1 MREIIPV
8 SNNGSIQ
15 LKFTVKGKR
24 YSFNPIKGGDYSDKR
39 DLAIARS
46 TATKIQNDILAGV
59 FDPTLNRYR
68 YNPLLEAATTQEAY
82 KKPCRD
88 TRLLDIWD
96 AWVESLDLAPET
108 KANHYEC
115 IRRMLLKAEPT
126 GSDVT
131 WLTNANLSPST
142 FNKRLSYLKS
152 CFRWAVSR
160 ALVQHDAFKEVK
172 SRKVIKSHV
181 KPFTDTEIKAVVNR
195 FEYQYPHYAPFVAF
209 LFMTGVRIGE
219 AIGLQWKHINFE
231 RNEIT
236 VCETLSR
243 NRTGNGYETVRKCT
257 KTGSIRHLTMTPQV
271 RELLGSL
278 GLGQPEELVFKSARK
293 CRISADNFRED
304 WRQVLSCL
312 NIGYRRP
319 HTMRHTLLSHAIEC
333 GIPITGVA
341 YIAGHS
347 DTRMVM
353 ETYGHMINRP
363 ELPKVDIWS

>member
-8 SNNGSIQ
+8 NNNGSIQ
-15 LKFTVKGKR
+15 LKFTVNGKR
-24 YSFNPIKGGDYSDKR
+24 YSFNPIKGGDYANKR

-46 TATKIQNDILAGV
+46 IATKIQNDILASV

-68 YNPLLEAATTQEAY
+68 YNSTPEATLIQESRKKSSKDTKLLSVW
-82 KKPCRD
+82 D
-88 TRLLDIWD
+88 T
-96 AWVESLDLAPET
+96 WVKSLDLALET
-108 KANHYEC
+108 KANHYKC
-115 IRRMLLKAEPT
+115 IRRMLEKANPSV
-126 GSDVT
+126 SDVD
-131 WLTNANLSPST
+131 WLITAKLSPST

-152 CFRWAVSR
+152 CFKWAVSK
-160 ALVQHDAFKEVK
+160 AIVLHDPFSEVK
-172 SRKVIKSHV
+172 SRKVIKSRI
-181 KPFTDTEIKAVVNR
+181 KPFNQNEMKSIISR
-195 FEYQYPHYAPFVAF
+195 FEYQYPHYVPFVAF
-209 LFMTGVRIGE
+209 LLMTGVRLGE

-243 NRTGNGYETVRKCT
+243 KRTGNGYETVRKCT
-257 KTGSIRHLTMTPQV
+257 KTGSIRYLTMTPQV
-271 RELLGSL
+271 RDLLQSLGSK
-278 GLGQPEELVFKSARK
+278 PSEKLVFTSARK

-304 WRQVLSCL
+304 WRQVLSHL
-312 NIGYRRP
+312 GIEYRRP
-319 HTMRHTLLSHAIEC
+319 HTMRHTLLSHAIES

-363 ELPKVDIWS
+363 ELPKIDI